1 MTQGSH
7 QGAHD
12 SLDEARRQLERWRR
26 TRKRGT
32 RIPAPLW
39 AAAVEAAREHGVSR
53 AASALR
59 LDYYGL
65 KERLESPPLESPP
78 LESLPLE
85 SAPEPSGHEAANGG
99 GFLEIPLFASAAPEC
114 VFELEDGHGS
124 RLRVAVKGAAL
135 AEMEA
140 LARALWSMAR

>member
-7 QGAHD
+7 QGVHD

-39 AAAVEAAREHGVSR
+39 DAAVEAAREHGVSR

-65 KERLESPPLESPP
+65 KERLESAPLESPP
-78 LESLPLE
+78 LEL
-85 SAPEPSGHEAANGG
+85 APEPSGHEVANGG

-114 VFELEDGHGS
+114 IFELEDGHGS

-135 AEMEA
+135 LEMEA

>member
-1 MTQGSH
+1 MKQGSH
-7 QGAHD
+7 QEAHD

-53 AASALR
+53 ASRALR

-65 KERLESPPLESPP
+65 KERLESVPLESP
-78 LESLPLE
+78 PLE

-140 LARALWSMAR
+140 LARALWSMER